1 MVGVLSLESS
11 FGEFAVNPIGA
22 FFDPDS
28 TYDAQKAS
36 AKESLRLSVE
46 TRLRSRVAYRSALV
60 SVTEGRGMNANRA
73 PSISDTHHGAIDSSS
88 AWCHLYLT
96 RHLMEPGA
104 AISTDVN
111 DLA

>member
-1 MVGVLSLESS
+1 MLSLESS

-46 TRLRSRVAYRSALV
+46 NTASFKS
-60 SVTEGRGMNANRA
+60 SVPKCLGIR
-73 PSISDTHHGAIDSSS
+73 D
-88 AWCHLYLT
+88 
-96 RHLMEPGA
+96 
-104 AISTDVN
+104 
-111 DLA
+111 